1 MKAAA
6 FEYLRPE
13 NIEQALGKLKGDDLS
28 FGKVLGG
35 GQSLGPMMNL
45 RLVQPDKLVDVSALS
60 ELQNSSREGESLRI
74 GAAICHAQIEDR
86 KIPDETKGLLTYV
99 AGGIAHRAVRN
110 RGTLGGS
117 LVHADPSADWVA
129 TMRLLDATLI
139 LQSPDGTR
147 RVKARQFFI
156 AAFTTAIEDN
166 EVLVAVEVPCFS
178 SRARWSYQKTCR
190 KPGEF
195 ADALVGIWIDPA
207 LNIHRAVIG
216 ALSVPPHL
224 IEGLQA
230 IEALTTRQGANRAL
244 DEAGVSDPV
253 DRQLQTTMLHRALKA
268 VDLLEGEALL

>member
-6 FEYLRPE
+6 FEYFQAHSV
-13 NIEQALGKLKGDDLS
+13 EQALDQLKTDSMS

-45 RLVQPDKLVDVSALS
+45 RLVQPDKLVDISAISALR
-60 ELQNSSREGESLRI
+60 NTSRKGESLHI
-74 GAAICHAQIEDR
+74 GAAVRHAQIEDGHV
-86 KIPDETKGLLTYV
+86 PDVTNGLLTYV

-129 TMRLLDATLI
+129 TMRLLDATLT
-139 LQSPDGTR
+139 LQSPEGIR
-147 RVKARQFFI
+147 QIAARQFFV
-156 AAFTTAIEDN
+156 AAFTTAIEEN
-166 EVLVAVEVPCFS
+166 EVLVAVEIPCFS
-178 SRARWSYQKTCR
+178 SQARWAYQKTCR

-195 ADALVGIWIDPA
+195 ADALAAIWVDPA
-207 LNIHRAVIG
+207 LDIHRAVIG

-230 IEALTTRQGANRAL
+230 IQALTTSEGIQRAL
-244 DEAGVSDPV
+244 DDAGVSDPI
-253 DRQLQTTMLHRALKA
+253 DRQLQATMLSRALKA
-268 VDLLEGEALL
+268 ANLFEGEALQ